1 MSEPEIDLG
10 IGTMPL
16 SELDM
21 ELPSVRTFVDG
32 ELVNL
37 DTAISR
43 PAAEQAQ
50 LQTCLADFGLSVLTV
65 DEYME
70 IGTEA
75 LNNSLMQ
82 ACKAGA
88 AFWAAQ
94 EAIKNTSAPGAL
106 VTFQQ
111 FIESNGLIKERVYEC
126 IRLAK
131 YYARLPESQRNKV
144 IKLGKKQALLLAK
157 MPQEV
162 IDRVSENGTD
172 LLEEA
177 EMMTYDQ
184 LRDLLKLEQRKNQQK
199 DAEIENRDA
208 VISKLK
214 NRQPQWQFDPK
225 THIVREECLVYQ
237 AECEV
242 ALNSLEALFE
252 ECLLDIVET
261 EKTLRIEQVY
271 ITANVVAAR
280 AATLVSKLKDDS
292 VRALTAPLPDAIS
305 SKHTLTDDEA
315 ERWLLD
321 YQGIERK
328 AYAAKAL
335 REQKREDAMPKR
347 PGRPSTKGK

>member
-1 MSEPEIDLG
+1 
-10 IGTMPL
+10 
-16 SELDM
+16 
-21 ELPSVRTFVDG
+21 
-32 ELVNL
+32 
-37 DTAISR
+37 
-43 PAAEQAQ
+43 
-50 LQTCLADFGLSVLTV
+50 
-65 DEYME
+65 
-70 IGTEA
+70 
-75 LNNSLMQ
+75 
-82 ACKAGA
+82 
-88 AFWAAQ
+88 
-94 EAIKNTSAPGAL
+94 
-106 VTFQQ
+106 
-111 FIESNGLIKERVYEC
+111 
-126 IRLAK
+126 
-131 YYARLPESQRNKV
+131 
-144 IKLGKKQALLLAK
+144 

-225 THIVREECLVYQ
+225 THVVREECLVYQ

-242 ALNSLEALFE
+242 ALNSLDALFE

-280 AATLVSKLKDDS
+280 AAALVSKLKDIAAHS
-292 VRALTAPLPDAIS
+292 HAAELPETIT

-321 YQGIERK
+321 YQAIERK
-328 AYAAKAL
+328 AHAAKAL
-335 REQKREDAMPKR
+335 REQKREDAAPKR